1 MIGFKRSRNA
11 SGLVSCAPVKDATL
25 RTKVNNVAEKFFFYR
40 VDAFETQHLSNTR

>member
-11 SGLVSCAPVKDATL
+11 SGLVCAPVKDATL
-25 RTKVNNVAEKFFFYR
+25 RTKVNNVAEKFFFYS

>member
-11 SGLVSCAPVKDATL
+11 SGAPVKDATL
-25 RTKVNNVAEKFFFYR
+25 RTKVNNVAEKFFFYS